1 MQNYKET
8 EKELLHLFRF
18 VFHIFPFRMFLA
30 TLRAECAGFLS
41 QIVLN
46 EAREVALRRE
56 IEHIGDVGQREALVL
71 QQMHEFDGCVA
82 VDPRVG
88 REAAHL
94 LANL

>member
-1 MQNYKET
+1 MRRT
-8 EKELLHLFRF
+8 LLC
-18 VFHIFPFRMFLA
+18 
-30 TLRAECAGFLS
+30 AESTGFLS

-71 QQMHEFDGCVA
+71 QQMHEFYGCEA

-88 REAAHL
+88 RVTAHL
-94 LANL
+94 LADLR